1 VPNPNLQNFPRNE
14 RNGDVERLR
23 KMLSIPVGF
32 VQSEVLRCSQ
42 DFTVLP
48 GMKGLFSKGEKVVL
62 KGRTFQVVHVT
73 SESVMLE
80 PVSFVLENS
89 SGQK

>member
-1 VPNPNLQNFPRNE
+1 MRPNIQNFPRNE

-23 KMLSIPVGF
+23 KLLNPLVG
-32 VQSEVLRCSQ
+32 VVPPEVLRCSQ

-48 GMKGLFSKGEKVVL
+48 GMRGIFSKGEKVVL

-80 PVSFVLENS
+80 PVSFVLEN
-89 SGQK
+89 GFTQK